1 MEKAKY
7 DFLLISISLL
17 IKKAYLIPYH
27 SVLRLYQVPSHM
39 LHCLK
44 FE

>member
-7 DFLLISISLL
+7 DFLLISIALL
-17 IKKAYLIPYH
+17 IKKAYLTPYH
-27 SVLRLYQVPSHM
+27 SVLSLYLIPSHI